1 MSLRLP
7 LPALLYLTLGLV
19 LGATALAAS
28 PASVPSSMNPAHAA
42 PSTHATLRAVLF
54 SDFNGP
60 YGSTVY
66 PSPVRANV
74 ERILN
79 VWKPDVVL
87 SAGDLIAGQ
96 KAGQSAAQ
104 LGTMWAAFERD
115 VRGPLA
121 KAGVPFVFTLGNH
134 DASAA
139 PGFEADRTAASR
151 YWQTRKPAVQL
162 LDTAHYPFWYSSL
175 LKVCPKSGTAGC
187 KSVFIA
193 TVDATTDT
201 LRDEAWLNE
210 QLSAPAARGASLR
223 IVLGHLPLYGLSVGR
238 SKAGEVLRG
247 GDRLRA
253 LLEDNRVN
261 VYVNGHH
268 AAYYLGRRP
277 GSPLA
282 LLASGGIGARDY
294 VGHPGSAR
302 SVVSVL
308 DFDLTA
314 GTLNVTPYDADTG
327 RTIPASSLPARIDG
341 YGGSIERVDTVR
353 F

>member
-1 MSLRLP
+1 MSRRPFLI
-7 LPALLYLTLGLV
+7 AGLLLS
-19 LGATALAAS
+19 TALAAS
-28 PASVPSSMNPAHAA
+28 PPAA
-42 PSTHATLRAVLF
+42 PSTHATLRAVLL

-66 PSPVRANV
+66 PPPVRANM

-79 VWKPDVVL
+79 VWKPTVVL

-104 LGTMWAAFERD
+104 LGAMWAAFERD

-121 KAGVPFVFTLGNH
+121 KSGIPFVFTLGNH
-134 DASAA
+134 DASGA
-139 PGFEADRTAASR
+139 PGFGADREAAAR
-151 YWQTRKPAVQL
+151 YWQMRRPAAEL
-162 LDTAHYPFWYSSL
+162 LDTVHYPFWYSSL
-175 LKVCPKSGTAGC
+175 LKVCPTSGTAGC
-187 KSVFIA
+187 QSVFIA

-201 LRDEAWLNE
+201 LRDEAWLQR
-210 QLSAPAARGASLR
+210 QLSTPAAKQASLR

-247 GDRLRA
+247 GDRLREV
-253 LLEDNRVN
+253 LEAGRVN
-261 VYVNGHH
+261 VYVSGHH
-268 AAYYLGRRP
+268 AAFYLGRRP

-327 RTIPASSLPARIDG
+327 SAIPMTSLPARIDG
-341 YGGSIERVDTVR
+341 YGGSIERIERVK